1 MSKTKRLAWLDP
13 HQLLGYRYSLV
24 HYLLILVEAAMVVAD
39 DALVMEGA
47 GYCVLVLVVKLAVRE
62 DL

>member
-1 MSKTKRLAWLDP
+1 
-13 HQLLGYRYSLV
+13 
-24 HYLLILVEAAMVVAD
+24 MVVAD